1 MLRRTAL
8 LGMASAGFGL
18 RGQSPTAAGPGFVCP
33 MDKDVK
39 SASAGQ
45 CPRCGMKLVANLPD
59 PIEYLL
65 ELRVMP
71 RAPVV
76 RQLATIEFRVRHPK
90 TGQPVREFELMHERL
105 IHTFLISSDLAD
117 FAHEHPK
124 LRADGSFELAVSFN
138 RRVPYRVVADFY
150 PKGGTPQF
158 LAKTIFPSG
167 AALVP
172 TPTLVAD
179 LSPKSASNLTV
190 ELVTEPAQPIAG
202 QETLLFFRVLPHEG
216 LEPYL
221 GAWGHLLAASDDLV
235 DIMHDHPLY
244 VDGVSPPDLKAAS
257 PKQIQFN
264 LIFPRERIYRV
275 WVQFQR
281 EGVVNTVGFNLPVT
295 RLR

>member
-8 LGMASAGFGL
+8 LGMAAAGFGL
-18 RGQSPTAAGPGFVCP
+18 RGQTPTAGPDFVCP

-39 SASAGQ
+39 SPSAGK

-59 PIEYLL
+59 PLEYLL
-65 ELRVMP
+65 ELRVTP
-71 RAPVV
+71 RAPVAG
-76 RQLATIEFRVRHPK
+76 QPATLEFRVRHPK
-90 TGQPVREFELMHERL
+90 TGQLVREFELMHERL
-105 IHTFLISSDLAD
+105 IHAFLISSDLTD

-124 LRADGSFELAVSFN
+124 LRADGSFELAVTLN

-167 AALVP
+167 ASLVP
-172 TPTLVAD
+172 PPTLVAD
-179 LSPKSASNLTV
+179 LSPKASANLTV

-202 QETLLFFRVLPHEG
+202 QETLLFFRVAPHAG

-221 GAWGHLLAASDDLV
+221 GAWGHLLAASDDQV
-235 DIMHDHPLY
+235 DVMHDHPLY
-244 VDGVSPPDLKAAS
+244 VDGVPPPDLKAAS
-257 PKQIQFN
+257 PARIQFN

-281 EGVVNTVGFNLPVT
+281 EGVVNTVGFNLPVKT
-295 RLR
+295 LR

>member
-8 LGMASAGFGL
+8 LGMAAGFVL
-18 RGQSPTAAGPGFVCP
+18 PGQSPPGPGPGFVCP

-39 SASAGQ
+39 SPAAGK

-59 PIEYLL
+59 PLEYLL
-65 ELRVMP
+65 ELRVTP
-71 RAPVV
+71 RAPLVAQPV
-76 RQLATIEFRVRHPK
+76 TLEFRVRHPK
-90 TGQPVREFELMHERL
+90 TGQQVREFELMHERL
-105 IHTFLISSDLAD
+105 IHAFVISADLLD

-124 LRADGSFELAVSFN
+124 LRQDGSFELPVTFN

-158 LAKTIFPSG
+158 LAKTIFPAG
-167 AALVP
+167 ASLVP
-172 TPTLVAD
+172 APTLVAD
-179 LSPKSASNLTV
+179 LSPKASSNLTV

-202 QETLLFFRVLPHEG
+202 QETLLFFRVAPHAG

-221 GAWGHLLAASDDLV
+221 GAWGHLLAASDDQV
-235 DIMHDHPLY
+235 DIIHDHPLY
-244 VDGVSPPDLKAAS
+244 VDGVPPPDLTAAS

-264 LIFPRERIYRV
+264 VIFPRERIYRV

-281 EGVVNTVGFNLPVT
+281 EGVVNTVGFNLPVK